1 MFFKLYRNRYKSFCE
16 PQLTFAYLS
25 DQLQK
30 TLSWTTCIS
39 LFYNCWQERCFLAC
53 WYKLWRIKVMEN
65 MVSFKNP
72 RLSWLTLHFVVSSMR
87 PLSLVYFVL
96 YIMGEFTTLTD
107 TEHIKA
113 LKHFDMVRQ
122 LALLFFSKD
131 PSACWYVIISWYLY
145 RYII

>member
-1 MFFKLYRNRYKSFCE
+1 
-16 PQLTFAYLS
+16 
-25 DQLQK
+25 
-30 TLSWTTCIS
+30 
-39 LFYNCWQERCFLAC
+39 
-53 WYKLWRIKVMEN
+53 MEN
-65 MVSFKNP
+65 MVSFMNP

-113 LKHFDMVRQ
+113 LKPFDMVRQ

-131 PSACWYVIISWYLY
+131 PSA
-145 RYII
+145 